1 MHIKEI
7 QEFSE
12 IRVKARAY
20 LCYIMGRNISQTIQN
35 GDISYVLKKLKT
47 FKQTIPKAEV
57 VYALDSNGVQI
68 TENISDHKLLEGLG
82 KGQNRSE
89 RAYYY
94 RTVQNH
100 SCTLT
105 DPYPSQITNRMVVTS
120 AFPIYD
126 EADNLLCIICV
137 DITLPNILKMV
148 HPSSIDSVTG
158 TLSKIAYTSFSVA
171 LAAVALLLFIKG
183 ITSFLHFGLDF
194 SAIDINQIF
203 QSTILLT
210 LSLAIFDLVKAIF
223 EEEVLGKAEIL
234 KSFPFDK
241 KRVCGG
247 RVLEG
252 RLAIHDFVKLK
263 RGEDVLGEGRIIS
276 LRRGRDEVNKVEPA
290 EELGAIIEPQFDFE
304 SGDVIVSFHKL
315 PSR

>member
-7 QEFSE
+7 QEYAQ
-12 IRVKARAY
+12 IRTKARAY

-35 GDISYVLKKLKT
+35 GDINFVLDKLNN
-47 FKQTIPKAEV
+47 FKQSIPTAEV
-57 VYALDSNGVQI
+57 VYALDSKGIQI
-68 TENISDHKLLEGLG
+68 TDNISDNKQLRGIG
-82 KGQNRSE
+82 KGLDRSD

-94 RTVQNH
+94 RTSQNH

-137 DITLPNILKMV
+137 DITLENILKMV
-148 HPSSIDSVTG
+148 HPSSVDSISGTISKVT
-158 TLSKIAYTSFSVA
+158 YTAFSAA

-223 EEEVLGKAEIL
+223 EEEVLGKEKKRGSDDTHQTMVRFLGSIIIALSIEALMLVFKFALTDPVKLQYAVYLITGVAIL
-234 KSFPFDK
+234 LVSLSLYMKFSREDK
-241 KRVCGG
+241 K
-247 RVLEG
+247 
-252 RLAIHDFVKLK
+252 
-263 RGEDVLGEGRIIS
+263 
-276 LRRGRDEVNKVEPA
+276 NTN
-290 EELGAIIEPQFDFE
+290 QN
-304 SGDVIVSFHKL
+304 
-315 PSR
+315 